1 MHELKEIRFND
12 NNVQLKDNLIK
23 GPILPQKINELD
35 RTITIQGNSI
45 IEGAVFAQK
54 LEIQN
59 GDLEIHGAVFAQLEM
74 YINSEA
80 TGKICFN
87 KSVAS
92 ANSVVSRAP
101 NCNLL
106 FCSDINAKTVTLYN
120 AFVAGSIYADEVILQ
135 NCVVIGGV
143 FATQGIDMTNS
154 IIGTFNS
161 QTFKASENIWLLL
174 PSAFTIEKINFIPG
188 SKLFNLSLADL
199 GALYK
204 GNKESPESGK
214 IEMDFN
220 IDELKSTLI
229 QDDTQ
234 RTIRSYSV
242 VGKVLAAD
250 LLDMD
255 KFQNHFLLTAAS
267 LGSQLLKDYNI
278 GVNSKD
284 EIVSISFERIKNF
297 FFDILNGKIIIQD
310 VNGKF
315 SISDITGMFS

>member
-154 IIGTFNS
+154 
-161 QTFKASENIWLLL
+161 ENIWLLL
-174 PSAFTIEKINFIPG
+174 ASAFTIEKINFIPG

>member
-1 MHELKEIRFND
+1 
-12 NNVQLKDNLIK
+12 
-23 GPILPQKINELD
+23 
-35 RTITIQGNSI
+35 
-45 IEGAVFAQK
+45 
-54 LEIQN
+54 
-59 GDLEIHGAVFAQLEM
+59 
-74 YINSEA
+74 
-80 TGKICFN
+80 
-87 KSVAS
+87 
-92 ANSVVSRAP
+92 
-101 NCNLL
+101 
-106 FCSDINAKTVTLYN
+106 
-120 AFVAGSIYADEVILQ
+120 
-135 NCVVIGGV
+135 
-143 FATQGIDMTNS
+143 
-154 IIGTFNS
+154 
-161 QTFKASENIWLLL
+161 
-174 PSAFTIEKINFIPG
+174 
-188 SKLFNLSLADL
+188 
-199 GALYK
+199 
-204 GNKESPESGK
+204 
-214 IEMDFN
+214 MDFN